1 MRKLM
6 LLLILP
12 LMGCDDLPQ
21 ARSKTELQEMIKEE
35 TADARA
41 VSFENERRLFVRVEK
56 AEKDLKE
63 AQYRIDQLES
73 DVRQLTL
80 LTQ

>member
-6 LLLILP
+6 LLLALP

-21 ARSKTELQEMIKEE
+21 ARSKSELQEMIKAE
-35 TADARA
+35 TADQRA
-41 VSFENERRLFVRVEK
+41 VSFENERRLFMRVEK

-80 LTQ
+80 LAQ